1 MAIRLSESRLRKII
15 REEVSRMVEMGSYMG
30 PGEYGFVGPDVPD
43 QPDYPMDVEADSA
56 FIVVPGNDWDNT
68 AGDEE
73 YEALNAMVDK
83 VFQNVLYSA
92 RVEGLDVDGS
102 HEAGWQVVGPGAREF
117 ATGVVNELMRG
128 QGRLWSGL
136 VGDPGLVSQVKE
148 LLKYSDV
155 LEPDESP
162 DDYMPRPHNVY

>member
-1 MAIRLSESRLRKII
+1 MSIKLTESRLRSII
-15 REEVSRMVEMGSYMG
+15 REELGRIQEMGSYTG
-30 PGEYGFVGPDVPD
+30 PGDWVPDVPD
-43 QPDYPMDVEADSA
+43 QPDYPTDPDADSA

-83 VFQNVLYSA
+83 VFQNVLNKA
-92 RVEGLDVDGS
+92 RAAGLEVDGS
-102 HEAGWQVVGPGAREF
+102 HEAGWQVIGPGAREF
-117 ATGVVNELMRG
+117 AMGVVNELMRG
-128 QGRLWSGL
+128 QGRSWAGL
-136 VGDPGLVSQVKE
+136 TGDPGLVAQVKE

-155 LEPDESP
+155 LEADENP